1 MDARI
6 TYDTLKFQLYLKK
19 KLKEIYFCI
28 FKKSGTILKPLNSQ
42 LSGVL
47 CSTFPYSW
55 KRNLQQQGEK
65 CPIHAVPDTLPP
77 HSGTE
82 MLHSFLSPEMN
93 FSTAAQIESWEIRI
107 KKCLSTMSARKQD
120 VSFIQFLLAFNHWNA
135 LSISSSS
142 DRDTPFSLAC
152 LAV

>member
-28 FKKSGTILKPLNSQ
+28 FKKKSGTILKPLNSQ

-77 HSGTE
+77 HSGAE

-107 KKCLSTMSARKQD
+107 KNAFLQCLHENKMS
-120 VSFIQFLLAFNHWNA
+120 VSFNFCLHLTTEMLCPFLA
-135 LSISSSS
+135 LQTEIL
-142 DRDTPFSLAC
+142 PFPWR
-152 LAV
+152 V